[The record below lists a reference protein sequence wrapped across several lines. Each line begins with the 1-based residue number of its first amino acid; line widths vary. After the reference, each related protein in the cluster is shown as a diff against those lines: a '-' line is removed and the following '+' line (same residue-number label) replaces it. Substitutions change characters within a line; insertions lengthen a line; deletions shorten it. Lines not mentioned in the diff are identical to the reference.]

1 MFVSW
6 KNNAN
11 NIIFHFITDKEP
23 PYYTYCP
30 EDLKKTFVAENDEG
44 MRVSW
49 PEPAEFKDNSG
60 KDPTVLSFPTSS
72 SYFEKGVHQ
81 VR

>member
-11 NIIFHFITDKEP
+11 NIIFRFITDNEP
-23 PYYTYCP
+23 PYYIYCP
-30 EDLKKTFVAENDEG
+30 EDVKKTYVAENGEG

-49 PEPAEFKDNSG
+49 PKPAEFKDNSG
-60 KDPTVLSFPTSS
+60 KDPTVFSTPTSS
-72 SYFEKGVHQ
+72 SYFREGVHQ